1 MEHLDTDQLFAGLCD
16 DFESRLTKL
25 TQVLFDFNNFED
37 TLEQACG
44 EAHAWLEAKAEEY
57 GGEAELTSNG
67 GECIES
73 LISDVCYKAKLCGQF
88 QSYLFLS
95 LICKRWGQA
104 NYKTGKQKEGY
115 KFLAEANYYYGLWKG
130 TLEFDEWNTCKEIS
144 QAEGADSA
152 QKGGQA
158 RGRKFDA
165 VKSELV
171 RLLKTRVPAGGW
183 KTKTIA
189 VAEIIADLWIFIQTE
204 NEIIKKENTLLPSYR
219 QKRQPINMKKDN
231 LERSV
236 LDWSRN
242 DENIKEA
249 FSLVLEKGRT

>member
-1 MEHLDTDQLFAGLCD
+1 MEHLDTDQLFEGLCD

-37 TLEQACG
+37 TLEHACG

-57 GGEAELTSNG
+57 GGESELTSNG
-67 GECIES
+67 VECIES
-73 LISDVCYKAKLCGQF
+73 LITDVFFNAKIKGQF

-104 NYKTGKQKEGY
+104 NYKTGKKKEGY
-115 KFLAEANYYYGLWKG
+115 KFLTEANYYFGLWKG
-130 TLEFDEWNTCKEIS
+130 TIEFNEWNTCKEIN
-144 QAEGADSA
+144 QAEETENAY
-152 QKGGQA
+152 KGGQA

-183 KTKTIA
+183 KTKTTA
-189 VAEIIADLWIFIQTE
+189 VAEIIADLWFFIQTE
-204 NEIIKKENTLLPSYR
+204 NEIIKKENSVLPSYK
-219 QKRQPINMKKDN
+219 QKKQPIIMKEDN
-231 LERSV
+231 LGRTV
-236 LDWSRN
+236 LDWSRD

-249 FSLVLEKGRT
+249 FSAVLMKGRK